1 MVFVFYLV
9 DEVNRNDGLLLLNK
23 HVYLYFLVHDL
34 VEQIILVITLFF
46 VHYNKKKVY
55 LKKKLTT

>member
-1 MVFVFYLV
+1 MVFVFYLM

-34 VEQIILVITLFF
+34 VEQII
-46 VHYNKKKVY
+46 
-55 LKKKLTT
+55 